1 MIFRYPQQ
9 SPQSLPVLNLTINT
23 SPIERVDHFDFL
35 GLTIN
40 ETLSWKQHV
49 NKVCIQITKVI
60 AMMRKLKHI
69 TNKSILLKVYNAL
82 ILSRINYAILCW
94 GYEHKRISILQ
105 KKAIRIITKSKY
117 NAHTD
122 PIFKHLNLLKVK
134 DVFILQSLKFY
145 YRYKNEK
152 LPRYFNNMFLHVR
165 DIHNHDTRNSQYMH
179 IPRTR
184 RSKTNKSARYS
195 IPGIINNFP
204 STIKDRIS
212 THSFETIKM
221 HAKTYIIG
229 TYQSQCNITNCYVC
243 GR

>member
-204 STIKDRIS
+204 STIKERTS
-212 THSFETIKM
+212 THSF
-221 HAKTYIIG
+221 
-229 TYQSQCNITNCYVC
+229 
-243 GR
+243 